1 MRNLPSIGLASLA
14 VALLSFAPPVI
25 AGDAALGKKVFETAK
40 PSCKACHTEAKNSL
54 AKVGAANTADE
65 IKAWLRTPKEMMAKK
80 GKTGVKPTFG
90 PDKISDKDL
99 DDLTAYLSTLK

>member
-1 MRNLPSIGLASLA
+1 MRALPTLTAASLA
-14 VALLSFAPPVI
+14 ALALVAAAPAR
-25 AGDAALGKKVFETAK
+25 AGDPVAGKRVFETAK
-40 PSCKACHTEAKNSL
+40 PSCKACHTDARNSL
-54 AKVGAANTADE
+54 AKVGAANTPEE

-99 DDLTAYLSTLK
+99 DDLAAYLSTLK

>member
-1 MRNLPSIGLASLA
+1 MRHLPSIVLAALA
-14 VALLSFAPPVI
+14 VVALSSPAPLR
-25 AGDAALGKKVFETAK
+25 AGDVAAGKKVFETTK
-40 PSCKACHTEAKNSL
+40 PPCKSCHTEAKNSL

-99 DDLTAYLSTLK
+99 DDLAAYLSTLK

>member
-1 MRNLPSIGLASLA
+1 MRSLSTIGIASLA
-14 VALLSFAPPVI
+14 AAVLAFAVPAR
-25 AGDAALGKKVFETAK
+25 AGDAAAGKAVFANAK
-40 PSCKACHTEAKNSL
+40 PPCKSCHNESRNPLT
-54 AKVGAANTADE
+54 KVGASNTPDE

-99 DDLTAYLSTLK
+99 DDLAAYLSTMK

>member
-1 MRNLPSIGLASLA
+1 MRNHFAIHSACLAAVLA
-14 VALLSFAPPVI
+14 LAGSGVQ
-25 AGDAALGKKVFETAK
+25 AGDPAAGKKVFETAK
-40 PSCKACHTEAKNSL
+40 PSCKACHTDARNSL

-65 IKAWLRTPKEMMAKK
+65 IKAWLRTPKEMMARK

-99 DDLTAYLSTLK
+99 DDLAAYLSTLK

>member
-1 MRNLPSIGLASLA
+1 MRQLPSIVLASVA
-14 VALLSFAPPVI
+14 VAVLSFAGPSR
-25 AGDAALGKKVFETAK
+25 AADAAAGKVVFETAK
-40 PSCKACHTEAKNSL
+40 PSCKACHTDARNSL
-54 AKVGAANTADE
+54 AQVGARNTPEE

-99 DDLTAYLSTLK
+99 DDLAAYLSTLK

>member
-1 MRNLPSIGLASLA
+1 MRKLSSIGLAFLA
-14 VALLSFAPPVI
+14 VAVLSSAAPVR
-25 AGDAALGKKVFETAK
+25 AGDAAAGKKVFETAK
-40 PSCKACHTEAKNSL
+40 PPCKSCHNDAKNSL
-54 AKVGAANTADE
+54 AKVGAANTPDE

-99 DDLTAYLSTLK
+99 DDLAAYLSTLK